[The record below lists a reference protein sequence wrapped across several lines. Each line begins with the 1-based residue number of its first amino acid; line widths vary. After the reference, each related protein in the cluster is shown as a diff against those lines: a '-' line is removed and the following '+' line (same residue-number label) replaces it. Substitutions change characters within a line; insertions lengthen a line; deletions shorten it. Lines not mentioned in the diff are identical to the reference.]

1 MLREG
6 KSSFDCGCVCTW
18 VRMYVRFPGLSNLNR
33 NHSNKRWRTNAAIS
47 CQSSMHDPPW
57 LAFSFLFSSWCC
69 WFPKVAPMR
78 PKGNYLG
85 ELTFGFWRQ
94 RGKGGKISPCQF
106 LAALGEGPV
115 GQMTDS
121 RLINASSACR
131 QSKLIGAEVRQLM
144 QLEALIG
151 IGQRQRLGAA
161 LHHFFLRNLF
171 VWFGFAAIATMYQY
185 HCITWRISA
194 GFPFV

>member
-1 MLREG
+1 MTHECGHIVSIKYAWSSMTCFFLLVFKLMLLIPKSCSDETERKLPRWVDIRVLTSEG
-6 KSSFDCGCVCTW
+6 K
-18 VRMYVRFPGLSNLNR
+18 R
-33 NHSNKRWRTNAAIS
+33 
-47 CQSSMHDPPW
+47 
-57 LAFSFLFSSWCC
+57 
-69 WFPKVAPMR
+69 
-78 PKGNYLG
+78 G
-85 ELTFGFWRQ
+85 EKF
-94 RGKGGKISPCQF
+94 SPCQF
-106 LAALGEGPV
+106 LAALEGRPV

-171 VWFGFAAIATMYQY
+171 IWFGFAAIATMYQY